1 MTRVSDLQ
9 NQYKTWLGRKTMRII
24 LLCCFLLVAL
34 PVGAKEIA
42 GVNIAES
49 LQSDDETILHLN
61 GAGIRTKFFVKVYI
75 AELYMEHPATTAEGV
90 IDAAGQKK
98 VIMHF
103 LHSKVGKEK
112 LVDGWNEGFKGN
124 TADADLTVL
133 QERLDQF
140 NGLFVD
146 VKKNDVIVLDFDPKK
161 GTRVIIQGEEKGTIE
176 GKDFNDALLKIWLGA
191 KPVTSSLKKDLLG
204 GNK

>member
-1 MTRVSDLQ
+1 
-9 NQYKTWLGRKTMRII
+9 MRIV

-42 GVNIAES
+42 GVNVAET
-49 LQSDDETILHLN
+49 LQSDDGTMLHLN
-61 GAGIRTKFFVKVYI
+61 GAGIRSKFFVKVYI
-75 AELYMEHPATTAEGV
+75 AELYMENPATSAEGV
-90 IDAAGQKK
+90 IDATGQKK

-103 LHSKVGKEK
+103 LHSKVGKDK
-112 LVDGWNEGFKGN
+112 LVAGWNEGFEGNN
-124 TADADLTVL
+124 TAADLTVL

-140 NGLFVD
+140 NGFFVD
-146 VKKNDVIVLDFDPKK
+146 VKKNDVIVLDFDPKT

-176 GKDFNDALLKIWLGA
+176 GKDFNDALLKIWLGK

-204 GNK
+204 GKK

>member
-1 MTRVSDLQ
+1 
-9 NQYKTWLGRKTMRII
+9 MRI
-24 LLCCFLLVAL
+24 LFLCCFLLVAL

-42 GVNIAES
+42 GVNVAET
-49 LQSDDETILHLN
+49 LQSDDGTMLHLN
-61 GAGIRTKFFVKVYI
+61 GAGIRSKFFVKVYI
-75 AELYMEHPATTAEGV
+75 GELYLENPSSGAEGV

-98 VIMHF
+98 MILHF
-103 LHSKVGKEK
+103 LHSKVEKEK

-124 TADADLTVL
+124 TAAADLTVL

-146 VKKNDVIVLDFDPKK
+146 VKKNDVIVLDFDPKT

-176 GKDFNDALLKIWLGA
+176 GKDFNDALLKIWLGN

-204 GNK
+204 GKK